1 MTRTALAL
9 IAAAGLCLTAAD
21 HAPASTLNFA
31 NIDTFSNTD
40 AQGTLD
46 GVGFT
51 IDFSNPTPAGNTT
64 INLSTGVFD
73 NAGSANQGAATY
85 ANANIFRIDFDQAI
99 DDFALYLNEFK
110 ISNVGGS
117 SGVYNFSSGQDFRT
131 DFTLNDNFVNGV
143 AGPQGYQITVS
154 GSGGS
159 GILSFSDPVTT
170 LTVFGG
176 QRENL
181 PQSFTFSGVAAVP
194 EPTSIAFLATGGLA
208 VGVVAA
214 VRRRRRM
221 CRSAGS
227 RR

>member
-21 HAPASTLNFA
+21 HALASTLNFA
-31 NIDTFSNTD
+31 SIDTFSNED

-51 IDFSNPTPAGNTT
+51 IDFFNATSTGNTT
-64 INLSTGVFD
+64 IDLSTGVFD
-73 NAGSANQGAATY
+73 NAGSANQGAVTY
-85 ANANIFRIDFDQAI
+85 ANGTTFVIDFDQAI
-99 DDFALYLNEFK
+99 DDFALYLNDFK
-110 ISNVGGS
+110 IGNVPQF
-117 SGVYNFSSGQDFRT
+117 SGVYNFDSGQGLGLT
-131 DFTLNDNFVNGV
+131 DFTLNENFVNGV
-143 AGPQGYQITVS
+143 KTQDYQLTVS

-176 QRENL
+176 DRVNL

-221 CRSAGS
+221 CRSAGC

>member
-1 MTRTALAL
+1 MTRPPLAL
-9 IAAAGLCLTAAD
+9 IAAAGLCLTAVD
-21 HAPASTLNFA
+21 HALASTLNFA
-31 NIDTFSNTD
+31 SIDTFSNTD

-51 IDFSNPTPAGNTT
+51 IDFSNPTSAGNTT

-85 ANANIFRIDFDQAI
+85 ANANFFRIDFDQAI

-181 PQSFTFSGVAAVP
+181 PQSFTFSGTAAASAVP
-194 EPTSIAFLATGGLA
+194 GAGLAGLATVGLA
-208 VGVVAA
+208 GVS
-214 VRRRRRM
+214 RRRRR
-221 CRSAGS
+221 
-227 RR
+227 